1 MAAVAGRRPLYCR
14 RGAGGLSDGQG
25 SLPPAANARAG
36 TRRRPI
42 PGEPAVP
49 RGRVGKQGR
58 RGGHAGGRAI
68 MNVRDALLSLPA
80 DLEAALLLGYAVV
93 VLAGARLMERL
104 ARSHFE
110 RARRYSEG
118 GFHYDADADHYH
130 CPQGERLALHL
141 IDRQERVAVYRAPA
155 SACAGCPEK
164 ARCTPHDEGR
174 HLYRPLAA
182 WTETD
187 VGRFHQWLSLLMAA
201 SAAGLSVVALLEG
214 AGRPGTGLLIVALLA
229 AARVAVRDA
238 RSVWR
243 SAAAVADDGPA

>member
-1 MAAVAGRRPLYCR
+1 
-14 RGAGGLSDGQG
+14 
-25 SLPPAANARAG
+25 
-36 TRRRPI
+36 
-42 PGEPAVP
+42 
-49 RGRVGKQGR
+49 
-58 RGGHAGGRAI
+58 
-68 MNVRDALLSLPA
+68 MNFEDALLSLPV
-80 DLEAALLLGYAVV
+80 DLEVCLFLGYAIV

-104 ARSHFE
+104 ARAHFE
-110 RARRYSEG
+110 RARRYGEN
-118 GFHYDADADHYH
+118 GFHYDVDADHYH

-174 HLYRPLAA
+174 HIYRSLAA

-201 SAAGLSVVALLEG
+201 SAAALSLVALVEW
-214 AGRPGTGLLIVALLA
+214 AGQPGTGLLLVAFVTA
-229 AARVAVRDA
+229 GHVAVRDA

-243 SAAAVADDGPA
+243 STGAPADDGLA